1 LLNKLSESFAR
12 GTTDAEGV
20 RRPFFKCPSCNGS
33 LRLIPVDHP
42 AVPKDD
48 NFKEA
53 IGLFAN
59 PEVTQC
65 DACGQFGLTEAM
77 KQ

>member
-1 LLNKLSESFAR
+1 
-12 GTTDAEGV
+12 
-20 RRPFFKCPSCNGS
+20 
-33 LRLIPVDHP
+33 VDHP